1 MKTRARL
8 LSVVLAAAM
17 VIGSAIPAFA
27 APAADEY
34 HVELDQVG
42 SFTKEGIRV
51 YSGTFVEGVSDD
63 EAYAYDM
70 NGKKIFTDTIKG
82 VENLEKGVYK
92 YTKAN
97 GSDVNDSA
105 LVNADGKVLIPF
117 EYAFYAWP
125 GRYDSTQSRY
135 ILAYYGTEE
144 TESEEEALFYM
155 TDDMIAVGGPGKND
169 TLYKGYAKI
178 FDIQNEKFVD
188 NLQFEQVDRYDTVN
202 IVGNSILVQNADGS
216 HTLYDSEGKKLLD
229 LNSRVEANEKVIVE
243 RSETNSG
250 CRIYDEN
257 GTEISKSGESISTF
271 SSTSGYLYYYD
282 SGKYVVIDEKGNK
295 VLSDPV
301 DSVYSEDCDIFRI
314 KGDGPYIIID
324 KNGKELG
331 QTEGDY
337 TYLGYGRYVLE
348 TGVKT
353 YTLTGPSGTLAEEVK
368 EESYGSIYTK
378 NGSIIC
384 FNDGT
389 GFLTY
394 DDSATYRVYGD
405 CVLYVDPGNGDDPAL
420 YDMFSGKKLLDDGFS
435 YVNDL
440 GGRLVLEYRDGPDY
454 TYKTLTYSVVEGK

>member
-8 LSVVLAAAM
+8 LSVVLASVM

-27 APAADEY
+27 APAAEEY

-42 SFTKEGIRV
+42 SFTMEGIRI
-51 YSGTFVEGVSDD
+51 YHEAFVEGVSEN
-63 EAYAYDM
+63 EAYVYDM
-70 NGKKIFTDTIKG
+70 NGKKIFTDTIKAA
-82 VENLEKGVYK
+82 ESLEKGMYT

-97 GSDVNDSA
+97 ASDVNSSA

-117 EYAFYAWP
+117 EYALYAWP
-125 GRYDSTQSRY
+125 DGYGSSQRRY

-178 FDIQNEKFVD
+178 YDIQNEKFVD

-202 IVGNSILVQNADGS
+202 IVGNSILVQNADETY
-216 HTLYDSEGKKLLD
+216 TLYNSEGKKLLD
-229 LNSRVEANEKVIVE
+229 LNSRVSFNEKVIVE

-271 SSTSGYLYYYD
+271 NSTSGYLSYYD
-282 SGKYVVIDEKGNK
+282 SGKYVVVDEKGNK
-295 VLSDPV
+295 VLNDPV
-301 DSVYSEDCDIFRI
+301 DYIYAEDCDIFRI

-368 EESYGSIYTK
+368 EESYVYTK

-384 FNDGT
+384 YNDGT

-394 DDSATYRVYGD
+394 DANATYHVYGD
-405 CVLYVDPGNGDDPAL
+405 CILYVDPGNGDDPAL
-420 YDMFSGKKLLDDGFS
+420 YDMFSGKKLLSDGFS
-435 YVNDL
+435 YVNVL
-440 GGRLVLEYRDGPDY
+440 GERLVLEYRDGPDY
-454 TYKTLTYSVVEGK
+454 TYKTLTCSVVEGK